1 MKPGVVCTNRFRYL
15 WHMAAYLLLRERV
28 VVHAII
34 LLLTVTVCSTVTRGL
49 AQLLDKCGTNIS
61 LHAVLTVQ
69 CKAQKPDFM
78 PQETVCHWLQ
88 EATAALQ
95 EEQRR
100 KALEEEQKLAQER
113 GPILGVRRLFT
124 EQTLLDMLET

>member
-1 MKPGVVCTNRFRYL
+1 
-15 WHMAAYLLLRERV
+15 
-28 VVHAII
+28 
-34 LLLTVTVCSTVTRGL
+34 
-49 AQLLDKCGTNIS
+49 
-61 LHAVLTVQ
+61 
-69 CKAQKPDFM
+69 
-78 PQETVCHWLQ
+78 LQ